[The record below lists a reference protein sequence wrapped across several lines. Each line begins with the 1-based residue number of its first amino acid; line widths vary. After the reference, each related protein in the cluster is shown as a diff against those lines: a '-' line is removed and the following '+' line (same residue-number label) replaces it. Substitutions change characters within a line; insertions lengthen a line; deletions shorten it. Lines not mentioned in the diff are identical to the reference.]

1 VGEGD
6 SYKDIS
12 LADTMGILD
21 SLFRGGAEE
30 WQLSEH
36 TGLVIPRS
44 IRAVDSILM
53 RPEKL
58 FPAADFEARQRALD
72 RQRAEYMDKFPT
84 LDPNIKAVFQA
95 RAVAQVG

>member
-1 VGEGD
+1 
-6 SYKDIS
+6 
-12 LADTMGILD
+12 MGILD

-30 WQLSEH
+30 WLPSPK

-58 FPAADFEARQRALD
+58 FPAADFDARQRALD
-72 RQRAEYMDKFPT
+72 QQRAEYMDKYPG
-84 LDPNIKAVFQA
+84 LYPQIKAVFQTRLA
-95 RAVAQVG
+95 DLVQVA